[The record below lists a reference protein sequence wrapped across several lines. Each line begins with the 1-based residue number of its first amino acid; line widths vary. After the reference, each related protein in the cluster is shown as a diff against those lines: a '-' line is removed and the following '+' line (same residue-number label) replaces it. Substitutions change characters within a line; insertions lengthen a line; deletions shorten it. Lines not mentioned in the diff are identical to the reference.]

1 MHTDPMQASAAAV
14 ACAAHDDPQKASAA
28 GRAAAETYD
37 NLSAKQT
44 DKKADPLSATAASAA
59 STSTAVQVA
68 PLQASADL
76 YQPLATAAAATAAA
90 SSGKEPAPKPSQ
102 PATEAAH
109 KVVAAANSSAS
120 LQAMGSAPLAPSH
133 SSELSGTAYA
143 IGPKLWVVANG
154 HGSPCL
160 DLRRVPDLLAEACMG
175 VDLVVIEGMG
185 RAIHTK

>member
-1 MHTDPMQASAAAV
+1 MQASAAVV
-14 ACAAHDDPQKASAA
+14 AGAAHDDPQKASAA

-37 NLSAKQT
+37 NLSAKHT
-44 DKKADPLSATAASAA
+44 DKKADPLCATAASAE

-76 YQPLATAAAATAAA
+76 YQPLAAAAAAAAAA
-90 SSGKEPAPKPSQ
+90 SSGKGAAPKPSQ

-109 KVVAAANSSAS
+109 KVVESANSSAS
-120 LQAMGSAPLAPSH
+120 LQAMGSHSPDLGGPS
-133 SSELSGTAYA
+133 YA